1 MFKVSGEGCRA
12 TPAWATEAT
21 REEIQRK
28 RQEFWETRVQGSTER
43 WLALRAACEAAD
55 SRTFQ
60 LDTAESIVKASGL
73 SLQQASITLCMDE
86 FGMKYELPPFMI
98 NEPLFYGQ
106 IKQIQAAPP
115 GPNRAFTVTVRSSK
129 RPDVQLTVSTHDTGE
144 TLKTAY
150 ISHTKATEAM
160 RLFFNGV
167 EIKQGSYLAR
177 LEDGV
182 VVQALG

>member
-1 MFKVSGEGCRA
+1 M
-12 TPAWATEAT
+12 
-21 REEIQRK
+21 
-28 RQEFWETRVQGSTER
+28 QGSPEH

-55 SRTFQ
+55 SRKRH

-86 FGMKYELPPFMI
+86 LGMKYELPPFMV

-106 IKQIQAAPP
+106 IKQIQSIPP
-115 GPNRAFTVTVRSSK
+115 GPHRAITVTVRSAK
-129 RPDVQLTVSTHDTGE
+129 RPDVQLTLSTHDTGE
-144 TLKTAY
+144 TLRTAY
-150 ISHTKATEAM
+150 VSHTRATETM

-167 EIKQGSYLAR
+167 EIKQSSYLAR